1 MRTYPEYKDSGV
13 EWIGEIPEGWK
24 ITRMVSVG
32 QFSKGKNITKDE
44 LRETGYPCIVYSQLY
59 TEYERLVTSVVS
71 FIDDEK
77 FQQTTKVNPGTF
89 LFTSSGET
97 IEEIG
102 KCVLYDGESEIS
114 VGGDM
119 VVFKIH
125 DDLIF
130 DTYFLS
136 YVFNSDFFQYQKS
149 ANSRGE
155 IVVHV
160 YERQLRDMRFPIPP
174 LTEQK
179 QISDYLDRKTQKIDD
194 LIEKTERKV
203 ELLKEQRSSLINQ
216 CVTKGLDPNV
226 EMKDSGVEWIGKVPK
241 EWKKIKTS
249 YFCDVRDGTHDT
261 PSYVDEGGVPLV
273 TQKDLVTG
281 NLNFSKTHNIS
292 YDDYLNINK
301 RSNVVKNDI
310 LMSMIGSLGNPVL
323 VDTDQP
329 FSIKNVCLF
338 KTSLIDQDIKFFLY
352 FLRSEFLE
360 TQLVYLSRGGVQGF
374 VSLDV
379 LRNLT
384 LFLPPLPE
392 QKQISDYLNRE
403 TSKIDRMVDT
413 ETKRIELLK
422 EYRQSLISNV
432 VTGKIDVRDE
442 VVQ

>member
-1 MRTYPEYKDSGV
+1 MKDSGV
-13 EWIGEIPEGWK
+13 EWIGEI
-24 ITRMVSVG
+24 
-32 QFSKGKNITKDE
+32 
-44 LRETGYPCIVYSQLY
+44 
-59 TEYERLVTSVVS
+59 
-71 FIDDEK
+71 
-77 FQQTTKVNPGTF
+77 
-89 LFTSSGET
+89 
-97 IEEIG
+97 
-102 KCVLYDGESEIS
+102 
-114 VGGDM
+114 
-119 VVFKIH
+119 
-125 DDLIF
+125 
-130 DTYFLS
+130 
-136 YVFNSDFFQYQKS
+136 
-149 ANSRGE
+149 
-155 IVVHV
+155 
-160 YERQLRDMRFPIPP
+160 
-174 LTEQK
+174 
-179 QISDYLDRKTQKIDD
+179 
-194 LIEKTERKV
+194 
-203 ELLKEQRSSLINQ
+203 
-216 CVTKGLDPNV
+216 
-226 EMKDSGVEWIGKVPK
+226 PK